1 MSYSFYIDGVG
12 ELTITQLSKEYCINN
27 ANTIIELVNIIPY
40 IHWSIEDLLSQKE
53 DYYGN
58 KWNYSY
64 AITNRDEDI
73 IGIIIAY
80 FRISDEKHI
89 FDSIYIHRVAV
100 APKYQN
106 KGIGTRALKYFI
118 NKSFKEIPWLLN
130 ITLQTNDEYRNI
142 RIINFYS
149 FLGFK
154 RMYNLT
160 YPNKIDVL
168 MLLERKDYSEDRYYA
183 IKTNKLNLPHPRTPK
198 MLLDSEKNMMPI
210 FYFSSTNEKK
220 KKIVEFIFHNYNINI
235 IFTSPPVEMVEP
247 QVESPDLE
255 EEKKL
260 VSIPLKNVSR
270 FIINTT
276 PYIIEDTML
285 FIEFFNRFESAW
297 ELPGLDTK
305 RWLRQLGL
313 DGILDIIRDSNMRKA
328 RFVSQTG
335 AYIKSG
341 HYCFGRGET
350 LGRISHKVA
359 VINNE
364 RYGTYPYFFNLI
376 FIPDG
381 ASKTL
386 AEMDMYEFAKY
397 DYMRKSIRQLICNI
411 EEHMVVLKDEQQY
424 QYTIFD
430 YL

>member
-1 MSYSFYIDGVG
+1 MSYSFCIDKVG
-12 ELTITQLSKEYCINN
+12 DLSIIQLSQDYCLKN
-27 ANTIIELVNIIPY
+27 AGKIIDLINIIPH
-40 IHWSIEDLLSQKE
+40 ICWSIDDLLSQKE

-64 AITNRDEDI
+64 AIVDKDKKT

-80 FRISDEKHI
+80 FRISDNKHI
-89 FDSIYIHRVAV
+89 FDSLYIHRVAIL
-100 APKYQN
+100 PEFQN
-106 KGIGTRALKYFI
+106 RGIGTHALEYFI
-118 NKSFKEIPWLLN
+118 YKSFKEIPWLLN
-130 ITLQTNDEYRNI
+130 ITLQTNDEICNTKV
-142 RIINFYS
+142 INFYRY
-149 FLGFK
+149 LGFE
-154 RMYNLT
+154 RMYNIR
-160 YPNKIDVL
+160 YPDKLDIL
-168 MLLERKDYSEDRYYA
+168 MLLERKDYNDSSGLK
-183 IKTNKLNLPHPRTPK
+183 IKTNNLNLSHPRIPRTMIDPE
-198 MLLDSEKNMMPI
+198 MNTLPV

-220 KKIVEFIFHNYNINI
+220 RRIVEFIFHNYNIDVL
-235 IFTSPPVEMVEP
+235 FTSPPIEMVEP

-255 EEKKL
+255 EERKL

-285 FIEFFNRFESAW
+285 FIEFFNRFGTAW

-313 DGILDIIRDSNMRKA
+313 NGILDIIRGSDMRSAK
-328 RFVSQTG
+328 FVSQTG

-341 HYCFGRGET
+341 HYSFGRGET
-350 LGRISHKVA
+350 TGKIAEYVA
-359 VINNE
+359 SIDQVK
-364 RYGTYPYFFNLI
+364 YGTYPYFFNLF

-397 DYMRKSIRQLICNI
+397 DYMRKSIRQLIINI
-411 EEHMVVLKDEQQY
+411 ENHMDALIDNRY

-430 YL
+430 FL

>member
-1 MSYSFYIDGVG
+1 MSYSFNVDNVG
-12 ELTITQLSKEYCINN
+12 KLSIIQLSRDYCINN
-27 ANTIIELVNIIPY
+27 EKKIIDLINIIPY
-40 IHWSIEDLLSQKE
+40 INWSIEELLSQKE

-64 AITNRDEDI
+64 AVVDEDEEI
-73 IGIIIAY
+73 IGIIISY
-80 FRISDEKHI
+80 FRISDNRHI
-89 FDSIYIHRVAV
+89 FDSLYIHRVAV
-100 APKYQN
+100 LPNFQN
-106 KGIGTRALKYFI
+106 RGIGTHALQYFI

-130 ITLQTNDEYRNI
+130 ITLQTNDEKRNEKV
-142 RIINFYS
+142 INFYKN
-149 FLGFK
+149 LGFR

-160 YPNKIDVL
+160 YPDKIDIL
-168 MLLERKDYSEDRYYA
+168 MMLERKYYREDRNFK
-183 IKTNKLNLPHPRTPK
+183 IKIEKINLSHPRIPK
-198 MLLDSEKNMMPI
+198 TIINSEMNILPI
-210 FYFSSTNEKK
+210 FYFSSTNERK
-220 KKIVEFIFHNYNINI
+220 KKIVEFIFHNYNIDI
-235 IFTSPPVEMVEP
+235 LFTSPPVEMVEP

-313 DGILDIIRDSNMRKA
+313 DGILDIIKGSDMRKA

-350 LGRISHKVA
+350 KGRISNYIA
-359 VINNE
+359 VIDNVK
-364 RYGTYPYFFNLI
+364 YGTYPYFFNLI
-376 FIPDG
+376 FIPEG

-397 DYMRKSIRQLICNI
+397 DYMRKSIRQLIINI
-411 EEHMVVLKDEQQY
+411 EKHIDALEYKQY

-430 YL
+430 FL